1 MLFFNENI
9 LFEVIASF
17 QQGWKSL
24 EDGLFFLKGECHHS
38 IRYCM
43 LLNFKEEKLC
53 QKTRKNYRFS
63 H

>member
-24 EDGLFFLKGECHHS
+24 EDGLFFFERRMPSLDS
-38 IRYCM
+38 
-43 LLNFKEEKLC
+43 LLYVTKF
-53 QKTRKNYRFS
+53 
-63 H
+63 